1 MASPHVIAIQFD
13 GLRADALNEE
23 RTPNLLA
30 AAERG
35 AWFRNHRSTF
45 PTSTRVCVSSL
56 ATGVY
61 PEKHGLPGNSLYS
74 CELGRT
80 ITTGRHENLL
90 AWERA
95 MGGRSAT
102 AGHLFRAR
110 RTAAPLSAPHQAV
123 PPGSGTRAA
132 RRA

>member
-1 MASPHVIAIQFD
+1 MASPRVIAIQFD
-13 GLRADALNEE
+13 GLRADALSEE

-35 AWFRNHRSTF
+35 LWFRNHRSTF

-61 PEKHGLPGNSLYS
+61 PRKHGLPGNSLFS
-74 CELGRT
+74 RELGRT

-90 AWERA
+90 DWERA
-95 MGGRSAT
+95 MGGGLLLRDT
-102 AGHLFRAR
+102 FFERAE
-110 RTAAPLSAPHQAV
+110 AASSSAPHRAV

-132 RRA
+132 PRA